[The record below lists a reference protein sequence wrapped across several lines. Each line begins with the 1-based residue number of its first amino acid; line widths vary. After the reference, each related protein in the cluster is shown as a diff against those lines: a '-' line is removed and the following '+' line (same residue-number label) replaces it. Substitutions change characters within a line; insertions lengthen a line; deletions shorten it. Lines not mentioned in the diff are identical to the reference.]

1 MSIWPKDRRPLFE
14 LSLVLVAAIIGWAEF
29 NMLRSRS
36 RAERSR
42 ETLTRHLTLLD
53 EQATGLRQEAQRLE
67 QKNDEQRQLFAELSS
82 DFKKELKQLQEI
94 KKQDELALPE
104 TRRLQDEYAVL
115 ADVIQTNLI
124 EMQAPLARGALDKN
138 AAELASFRRRRE
150 ELNQWLNK
158 QKDRVPLE
166 RFDSQ
171 SRELK
176 AKLESES
183 ASTNGL
189 VPLPM
194 DLGAL
199 LHQISASYSNY
210 VEETENILI
219 NNIKKGY
226 YGPEFERRLGKAG
239 VEAARLLE
247 LATQARASAGAIKV
261 FIESRWQSE
270 SQQRGEQL
278 REVIQSFVKA
288 ESRLGTNT
296 LSRGRSETNLLAA
309 TAFEIPPSAAG
320 YLSSIYPLVLA
331 QIGLGVFL
339 MVAIYRRV
347 VVEKLRI
354 SLQESA
360 TENKLAHFE
369 KLALWQ
375 AHEIKQPLT
384 AINAWLWTL
393 EQSLPEGTPEQNVAV
408 AIRHETDRLDQFVK
422 EFLKLAR
429 PLEPKLISVKAE
441 PALREIQALFQ
452 PQLEQQKIKLNV
464 EPGANGS
471 FRADPQQLKQVLIN
485 LVQNAAE
492 SIEHDGQIT
501 LRARHDRVPLKGRN
515 SDVVIIEVEDSGPG
529 IPAEVQPR
537 LFDPFFSTKKEGT
550 GLGLAIAARIVDRHG
565 GVLEVRSP
573 PGHGA
578 TFGLVLPAGQNG
590 G

>member
-1 MSIWPKDRRPLFE
+1 
-14 LSLVLVAAIIGWAEF
+14 VIGWAEF
-29 NMLRSRS
+29 SVIRFKSQ
-36 RAERSR
+36 AERNS
-42 ETLTRHLTLLD
+42 ENITQHLKLLD
-53 EQATGLRQEAQRLE
+53 KQAKASRKEAQRLE
-67 QKNDEQRQLFAELSS
+67 QKNDERQQLFEELSS
-82 DFKKELKQLQEI
+82 DLKRELKQLQEV
-94 KKQDELALPE
+94 KKQDQLALPE

-124 EMQAPLARGALDKN
+124 EMQAPLARRTLDKN
-138 AAELASFRRRRE
+138 AAELASFRHRRE
-150 ELNQWLNK
+150 ELNQWINK

-166 RFDSQ
+166 RFDSR
-171 SRELK
+171 SRELQARIDK
-176 AKLESES
+176 ERS
-183 ASTNGL
+183 ASSNAL
-189 VPLPM
+189 VAIPM

-199 LHQISASYSNY
+199 LHQISGSYSNY

-219 NNIKKGY
+219 SNIKKGY

-239 VEAARLLE
+239 AEAARLLE
-247 LATQARASAGAIKV
+247 LANQARAGAGAIEV
-261 FIESRWQSE
+261 FVDSRWQSE
-270 SQQRGEQL
+270 SQQRGQQL
-278 REVIQSFVKA
+278 REMIQYFVRA
-288 ESRLGTNT
+288 EARLGTNE
-296 LSRGRSETNLLAA
+296 LSRPRKETNLLAA
-309 TAFEIPPSAAG
+309 TTFETLPSSAG
-320 YLSSIYPLVLA
+320 DLSPIYPLVLA
-331 QIGLGVFL
+331 QIGLGLFL

-347 VVEKLRI
+347 VVEKLRV

-369 KLALWQ
+369 KLAVWQ

-393 EQSLPEGTPEQNVAV
+393 EQSLPEGTPEQSVAV

-429 PLEPKLISVKAE
+429 ALEPKLISVKAE
-441 PALREIQALFQ
+441 PALREIQTLFQ
-452 PQLEQQKIKLNV
+452 PQLERQKIKLNV
-464 EPGANGS
+464 ELAANAS

-492 SIEHDGQIT
+492 SIEQDGLIT
-501 LRARHDRVPLKGRN
+501 LRARQDRVPLKGRN
-515 SDVVIIEVEDSGPG
+515 SDVVIIEVEDNGPG

-578 TFGLVLPAGQNG
+578 TFGLVLPVCHNG
-590 G
+590 E